1 MSLLAA
7 IDVGTNTVRMLV
19 AKRDGGALRPVE
31 RGRRITGMGKAMR
44 ATGQIGPREFRESIA
59 ALKEFRRRM
68 DALGVDR
75 YRACGTAALRD
86 AANRAGFLE
95 AANAA
100 GVSIDV
106 ISAGEEA
113 SRTWRG
119 IHWRIRNAP
128 GIVVMDIGGGS
139 TEFIAGPGKGE
150 SVSLP
155 IGVVA
160 SCDLLPISDPPEQW
174 QVRNLRYYY
183 AERISSGTGALGRRR
198 YRKMVGTAGTF
209 TTLAALDRK
218 MTVYKPEIIDGRA
231 FSLKRV
237 KYWEDRLSKLTDAGR
252 LRLRGMEKGRE
263 RYILPG
269 VCQAVA
275 AMENFRVDELIVSDA
290 GLLEG
295 ILLGLPKGK
304 GEKG

>member
-7 IDVGTNTVRMLV
+7 IDVGTNTVRLLV
-19 AKRDGGALRPVE
+19 AKRDGRGLRPVE

-44 ATGQIGPREFRESIA
+44 ATGEIGPKEFRESVN
-59 ALKEFRRRM
+59 ALKEFRGRM
-68 DALGVDR
+68 DALGVER

-86 AANRAGFLE
+86 ASNRPEFLE
-95 AANAA
+95 AAKAA
-100 GVSIDV
+100 GVSIEV
-106 ISAGEEA
+106 ISAEEEA
-113 SRTWRG
+113 SRTWKG
-119 IHWRIRNAP
+119 IHWRIRGVP

-155 IGVVA
+155 IGVVV
-160 SCDLLPISDPPEQW
+160 SCDLLPVSDPPEPW

-183 AERISSGTGALGRRR
+183 AERISSGTGALGRR

-218 MTVYKPEIIDGRA
+218 MTVYQPEKIDGCA
-231 FSLKRV
+231 LPLERV
-237 KYWEDRLSKLTDAGR
+237 KYWVDRLSKLTEAGR

-269 VCQAVA
+269 ICQAVA
-275 AMENFRVDELIVSDA
+275 AMEHFKVDELIVSDA

-295 ILLGLPKGK
+295 ILLGLPIGK